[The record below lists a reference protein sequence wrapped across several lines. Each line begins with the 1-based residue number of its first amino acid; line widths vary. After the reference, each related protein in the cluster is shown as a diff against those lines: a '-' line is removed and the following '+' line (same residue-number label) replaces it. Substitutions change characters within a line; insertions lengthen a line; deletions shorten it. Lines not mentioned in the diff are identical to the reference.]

1 MIFIG
6 AHDWAKT
13 TLTLHEKDKRQYVYT
28 REQLEKGQSHD
39 ELWNAAQVKRLTE
52 ILILHPIWPSPILII
67 YDKLRLKQGIK
78 IHGFV

>member
-13 TLTLHEKDKRQYVYT
+13 TLKLHEKDKRTYVYT

-39 ELWNAAQVKRLTE
+39 DLWNAAQVKIDRNLNLTSNMATTNVNN
-52 ILILHPIWPSPILII
+52 L
-67 YDKLRLKQGIK
+67 
-78 IHGFV
+78 